1 MKRNAIARICTKKRE
16 QEVSADSRRARDV
29 VNLKAAAEQKDDGG
43 QAEDDP
49 NVVQYVRGVGLH
61 KQNHPRSGLIVVSA
75 GETVNA
81 IA

>member
-1 MKRNAIARICTKKRE
+1 
-16 QEVSADSRRARDV
+16 
-29 VNLKAAAEQKDDGG
+29 
-43 QAEDDP
+43 
-49 NVVQYVRGVGLH
+49 VVQYVRGVGLH

>member
-1 MKRNAIARICTKKRE
+1 
-16 QEVSADSRRARDV
+16 